1 MKIGELVQFEDRTLM
16 RVEGYNCN
24 NCYFDKYLSK
34 EEEFECISTCRRD
47 NEFTN
52 KLIFSTEGL
61 TLQIKRKGCKV
72 KVKVLELS
80 DEFDGI
86 KNDKFEISKACA
98 LTAIYIWELGVYEV
112 GDKTSQIFQTE
123 QETMDWVDM
132 LFSLRGEYE
141 WS

>member
-86 KNDKFEISKACA
+86 KNDKFSLYKSNVY
-98 LTAIYIWELGVYEV
+98 TSTGHYNLGVHLI
-112 GDKTSQIFQTE
+112 GDKVKYACQTE
-123 QETMDWVDM
+123 QEAINWVEA
-132 LFSLRGEYE
+132 LFSLRGE
-141 WS
+141 